1 MKNPQIV
8 YVTGCLGFIGSHVT
22 RECLQRGWH
31 VIGVDSM
38 TYASNN
44 SWLAEFEPNSH
55 FKFLHKD
62 INDLDRLLDSDV
74 IINAAAETHVDNS
87 IMDND
92 VFMHS
97 NVMGIHRLLEL
108 MRRLPAHRRPRFVQ
122 FSTDEVYGDI
132 SRGSHCETDTLRPSN
147 PYSASKA
154 CADQLIM
161 AWGRTYDIQYNILR
175 PSNNYGIGQYVEK
188 LIPKSIKYLELGHE
202 IDLHDRG
209 EPCRVWLHAKDTA
222 QAVMSVIDHGAVN
235 EIYNISGN
243 IELSNRD
250 VIKKILA
257 LYFGESK
264 DHEWERYTRPSKRK
278 GQDVRYHV
286 NDGRLRALG
295 WLPCADFDQEL
306 IKIVDYYRRN
316 FVW

>member
-1 MKNPQIV
+1 MSRRIV
-8 YVTGCLGFIGSHVT
+8 YVTGCLGFIGMHVT
-22 RECLQRGWH
+22 QCCLTRGYK
-31 VIGVDSM
+31 VIGVDSLS
-38 TYASNN
+38 YASNQWALTDLQKN
-44 SWLAEFEPNSH
+44 PNFLWLHS
-55 FKFLHKD
+55 D

-74 IINAAAETHVDNS
+74 IINTAAETHVDNS

-97 NVMGIHRLLEL
+97 NVMGVHHLLEL
-108 MRRLPAHRRPRFVQ
+108 IRRLPAHRRPRFLQ

-132 SRGSHCETDTLRPSN
+132 AEGSHCETDTLRPSN

-188 LIPKSIKYLELGHE
+188 LIPKSIKYLELGHK

-209 EPCRVWLHAKDTA
+209 EPRRVWLHARDTA
-222 QAVMSVIDHGAVN
+222 QAVMSVIDYGAVN

-243 IELSNRD
+243 IELPNRE

-257 LYFGESK
+257 LYFGENK
-264 DHEWERYTRPSKRK
+264 DHEWENYTRPSQRK

-286 NDGRLRALG
+286 DDSRLRSLG
-295 WLPCADFDQEL
+295 WLPRADFDQEL
-306 IKIVDYYRRN
+306 VKIVDHYRRN